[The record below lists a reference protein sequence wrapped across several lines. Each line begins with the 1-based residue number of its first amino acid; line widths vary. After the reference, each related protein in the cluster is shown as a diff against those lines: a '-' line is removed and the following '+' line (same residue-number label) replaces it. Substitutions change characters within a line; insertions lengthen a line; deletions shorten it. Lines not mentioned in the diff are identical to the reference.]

1 MHSRIYQISSEPI
14 KEENLI
20 EEYRYDEWYK
30 ADYVIK
36 ETSETDIESDLE
48 WLQTANKGIT
58 VDTKEKTI
66 VITSKKEYFDEKHN
80 QFRELARNLSFI
92 SLEDFISSKE
102 NFKFYDL
109 QCAYEDNHGFY
120 VDDNDEWIGLTN
132 LDNWVRNAEE
142 GKVYYIGNIFD
153 YHF

>member
-20 EEYRYDEWYK
+20 EEYRYDEWNR
-30 ADYVIK
+30 ADYVVK

-58 VDTKEKTI
+58 VDTKAKTI
-66 VITSKKEYFDEKHN
+66 VITSKKEYFDEKHDK
-80 QFRELARNLSFI
+80 FKELLEKLQDVTLEEFI
-92 SLEDFISSKE
+92 STKNHFTVEDLK
-102 NFKFYDL
+102 D
-109 QCAYEDNHGFY
+109 AYEDKHGFY

>member
-20 EEYRYDEWYK
+20 EEYRYDEWDR
-30 ADYVIK
+30 ADYVVK
-36 ETSETDIESDLE
+36 ETSETDIDSDLE

-58 VDTKEKTI
+58 VDIKEKTI
-66 VITSKKEYFDEKHN
+66 VITSKKEYFDKKHDE
-80 QFRELARNLSFI
+80 FRELTEELSNITLEEFI
-92 SLEDFISSKE
+92 STKNHFTIEDLK
-102 NFKFYDL
+102 D
-109 QCAYEDNHGFY
+109 AYENKHGFY
-120 VDDNDEWIGLTN
+120 IDDNDEYIGLTN

-142 GKVYYIGNIFD
+142 GKEYYIGNIFD